1 MWQVKSTKS
10 YKSAREQ
17 YISYNLWVSANY
29 IVTNNSHSV
38 NAVVEIENFPAK
50 NLSGRNSKAEVT
62 PSLPPPHRNNSNTTE
77 P

>member
-1 MWQVKSTKS
+1 MWQVKSIKS

-50 NLSGRNSKAEVT
+50 NLSGRNSRQKSHHHYHHHTGIKAT
-62 PSLPPPHRNNSNTTE
+62 Q
-77 P
+77 